1 MWEAAGFLGMSEKT
15 LRDTYGHHH
24 PAHLRGAADAIA
36 SRPTPKKEALVVS
49 LVEEEAK
56 RLRVAQAP
64 DFTGGPRRTRTCN
77 QTVMSGRIL
86 IGFVDFAAVLL
97 DFELVRC
104 VLMRLFLVRNWCG
117 LQHLAPRLVPRGF
130 QKAVK
135 AVLRYGD

>member
-1 MWEAAGFLGMSEKT
+1 MPANVWAAEYHIKIRKKIASANDNGCSRT
-15 LRDTYGHHH
+15 
-24 PAHLRGAADAIA
+24 AADH
-36 SRPTPKKEALVVS
+36 
-49 LVEEEAK
+49 
-56 RLRVAQAP
+56 QC
-64 DFTGGPRRTRTCN
+64 GGPGRTRTCN

-135 AVLRYGD
+135 AVLRYAD